1 MWRYDTL
8 CKERS
13 RFGFFALYF
22 FFGIVSTIILVPK
35 LSDLYGRRWL
45 FIVTMAVSTVAQFVL
60 LVSDDLL
67 VAQIMMFFLGT
78 TFGGKMIVALSYLIE
93 FMTSY
98 FIETIVF
105 IVLIVE
111 PIITI
116 LITFWYQFIDRGWLI
131 L

>member
-1 MWRYDTL
+1 
-8 CKERS
+8 
-13 RFGFFALYF
+13 
-22 FFGIVSTIILVPK
+22 
-35 LSDLYGRRWL
+35 
-45 FIVTMAVSTVAQFVL
+45 MAVSSIAQFVL

-67 VAQIMMFFLGT
+67 VAQVIMFFLGT

-93 FMTSY
+93 FMTSF

-116 LITFWYQFIDRGWLI
+116 LITFWY
-131 L
+131 

>member
-1 MWRYDTL
+1 M

-22 FFGIVSTIILVPK
+22 FFGIVSTILIVPK
-35 LSDLYGRRWL
+35 LSDMYGRRVL
-45 FIVTMAVSTVAQFVL
+45 LILTMAISSIAQFVL

-78 TFGGKMIVALSYLIE
+78 TFAGKMIVALSYLIE
-93 FMTSY
+93 FMTSF

-116 LITFWYQFIDRGWLI
+116 IITFWY
-131 L
+131 

>member
-1 MWRYDTL
+1 
-8 CKERS
+8 
-13 RFGFFALYF
+13 
-22 FFGIVSTIILVPK
+22 
-35 LSDLYGRRWL
+35 
-45 FIVTMAVSTVAQFVL
+45 
-60 LVSDDLL
+60 
-67 VAQIMMFFLGT
+67 MFFLGT

-93 FMTSY
+93 FMTSF

-131 L
+131 LQVIGFLLSFISLIYIIFLVPESAKFKYAYSEWDQSRHILKGIATTNGQSQR